1 MKKNIIFIKAVCF
14 ISLIFFQ
21 INLNAQQ
28 NKVKYNING
37 KTFNYYALSRDSMT
51 HVSVKGPGKLTIT
64 TRTRFTSESPDSLS
78 YSIVYVC
85 DDKKLKVH
93 KVKKAGREGT
103 KVSILS
109 STDIPSTPKTFTLKV
124 DPEIHDY
131 SFVML
136 DKSPQVD
143 LTYKYVPDATTPKW
157 KDLPPLKDTSKVK
170 IKVDSSN
177 IQSYYKFSSTHSQK
191 FKVKGP
197 TSLRVF
203 TRLEYNYS
211 MQGALSYRVMV
222 KRNDT
227 IMGTFKLSTKPSIDA
242 QFVNDKKHIPG
253 KLEKFYIDVPLGENN
268 YEFMLLDKH
277 FTTLIRV
284 SSQKK

>member
-1 MKKNIIFIKAVCF
+1 MKKNIILIKAFCF
-14 ISLIFFQ
+14 ISFIFFQ

-37 KTFNYYALSRDSMT
+37 KIFNYYALSRDSMT

-64 TRTRFTSESPDSLS
+64 TRTRFTSESPDSLT

-109 STDIPSTPKTFTLKV
+109 SADIPSTPKTFTIKV

-143 LTYKYVPDATTPKW
+143 LIYKFVPDVTTPKW
-157 KDLPPLKDTSKVK
+157 KDLPPLNDTSKVK
-170 IKVDSSN
+170 IKVDTTN
-177 IQSYYKFSSTHSQK
+177 IQSYYKLSSTHAQK
-191 FKVKGP
+191 FKIKGP

-203 TRLEYNYS
+203 TRLEYNYN
-211 MQGALSYRVMV
+211 MQGSLSYRVRV

-227 IMGTFKLSTKPSIDA
+227 IIGTYKLSTKPSIDA
-242 QFVNDKKHIPG
+242 QFINNKKLIPG
-253 KLEKFYIDVPLGENN
+253 TLEKFYLDVPKGDNN
-268 YEFMLLDKH
+268 YEFILLDKH
-277 FTTLIRV
+277 FNSLIRI

>member
-1 MKKNIIFIKAVCF
+1 MRKNFFLIKAFC
-14 ISLIFFQ
+14 LITVVFFQ
-21 INLNAQQ
+21 INLNAQI

-37 KTFNYYALSRDSMT
+37 KNINYYALSRDSMT
-51 HVSVKGPGKLTIT
+51 HISVKGPGKLTIT
-64 TRTRFTSESPDSLS
+64 TRTRFTSITTDSLS
-78 YSIVYVC
+78 YGIVYVC

-93 KVKKAGREGT
+93 KVKKVGRDGS
-103 KVSILS
+103 KVTIPS
-109 STDIPSTPKTFTLKV
+109 STDVPSTPKSFTIKV

-143 LTYKYVPDATTPKW
+143 LIYKFVTEAAPKW
-157 KDLPPLKDTSKVK
+157 KELSPLADTTTIK

-177 IQSYYKFSSTHSQK
+177 IQSYYKLSSTHPQK

-197 TSLRVF
+197 SSLRVF

-211 MQGALSYRVMV
+211 MQGELSYRVMV

-227 IMGTFKLSTKPSIDA
+227 IIGTFKLSTKPSVEA
-242 QFVNDKKHIPG
+242 QYIKDKKHIPG
-253 KLEKFYIDVPLGENN
+253 TLEKFYLEVPSGDNS
-268 YEFMLLDKH
+268 YEFVLLDKH
-277 FTTLIRV
+277 FTSLIRV
-284 SSQKK
+284 SRKK